1 MSGSLL
7 ARRLG
12 VAAALGI
19 GLACLATPAEAQQG
33 NCQATVRAELTRA
46 EPAGDVVRQS
56 FHVEVSS
63 EESCAEIQLDLVLH
77 EIEPNGNGNRV
88 RIPLEETLHDGQL
101 TMEVKHEMPASNRLD
116 SYEAKIFS
124 CSRCVLD
131 QP

>member
-7 ARRLG
+7 ASRLG
-12 VAAALGI
+12 AAAALAV

-63 EESCAEIQLDLVLH
+63 EESCAQIEFDLVLH
-77 EIEPNGNGNRV
+77 EIEPNGNENRV
-88 RIPLEETLHDGQL
+88 RIPLQETLHDGQL
-101 TMEVKHEMPASNRLD
+101 TMEVKHEMPASTQLD
-116 SYEAKIFS
+116 STDAKIVS
-124 CSRCVLD
+124 CARCVLD